1 MLRINQ
7 LQLPVGH
14 SREDLTAKVKKIL
27 RTDKTPD
34 IFVVRRSVDARK
46 KPDLYFNY
54 ILNVKVDRQK
64 EVYKRCDRKQVQV
77 FEERPYRF
85 PVKGYQG
92 KVRPVVIG
100 SGPAGLFCALM
111 LAKAGFHPLL
121 LERGRPVRE
130 RLRDVEIFWEKGK
143 LAPES
148 NVQFGEGGAGT
159 FSDGK
164 LNTLVKDTYGRN
176 REDRKSVV

>member
-54 ILNVKVDRQK
+54 ILNVKVDQ
-64 EVYKRCDRKQVQV
+64 
-77 FEERPYRF
+77 
-85 PVKGYQG
+85 
-92 KVRPVVIG
+92 IG
-100 SGPAGLFCALM
+100 RA
-111 LAKAGFHPLL
+111 H
-121 LERGRPVRE
+121 V
-130 RLRDVEIFWEKGK
+130 
-143 LAPES
+143 
-148 NVQFGEGGAGT
+148 
-159 FSDGK
+159 
-164 LNTLVKDTYGRN
+164 
-176 REDRKSVV
+176 